1 MIYAEL
7 ALSDVQID
15 CFSPRKR
22 QIPSCLASTTQS
34 AGQRCFSV
42 MPVLCKRLFRQILL
56 PTCGMMGLHFHTQ
69 EMPMPALL
77 YKADPARAERWRV
90 LFAEHAPDIE
100 WRVWPDI
107 GDPADIHYLGAWLA
121 PDDLQELLPN
131 LKVLFALSA
140 GVDQLN
146 LSRIPESLPVVRLLD
161 PGISHGMCQYASLAV
176 LSLHREMLRYRQQ
189 QVEGVWKAHPLVP
202 AHKRRVG
209 VMGLGLQAQHILSTL
224 KPFGFELSGWACSEH
239 QVEGV
244 TCYAGEGQLS
254 AFLGQCDILLCV
266 LPLTGQTEGI
276 LNRQLFE
283 HLPQGAALI
292 NMGRGGHL
300 VEADLLEALDSGQL
314 SAAVLDVLQ
323 QEPAPADHPFWQHPK
338 IMLTPHVAA
347 MTQPESA
354 FPGLLDNIRRFE
366 RGEAMQGQVDRGQ
379 GY

>member
-1 MIYAEL
+1 MKAH
-7 ALSDVQID
+7 
-15 CFSPRKR
+15 
-22 QIPSCLASTTQS
+22 
-34 AGQRCFSV
+34 
-42 MPVLCKRLFRQILL
+42 
-56 PTCGMMGLHFHTQ
+56 LHAQ

-100 WRVWPDI
+100 WRVCPDI
-107 GDPADIHYLGAWLA
+107 GDPADIQYLGAWLA
-121 PDDLQELLPN
+121 PDDVQTLLPN

-140 GVDQLN
+140 GVDQLD
-146 LSRIPESLPVVRLLD
+146 LSRIPKSLPVVRLLD
-161 PGISHGMCQYASLAV
+161 PGISHGMCEYASFAV

-189 QVEGVWKAHPLVP
+189 QNEGVWKAHPLIP

-209 VMGLGLQAQHILSTL
+209 VMGLGLQAQHILSSL
-224 KPFGFELSGWACSEH
+224 KPFGFELSGWARREH
-239 QVEGV
+239 HIDGV
-244 TCYAGEGQLS
+244 ACYAGDEQRD

-283 HLPQGAALI
+283 RLPKGAALI

-323 QEPAPADHPFWQHPK
+323 QEPAPAEHPFWKHPK
-338 IMLTPHVAA
+338 ILLTPHVAA

>member
-1 MIYAEL
+1 
-7 ALSDVQID
+7 
-15 CFSPRKR
+15 
-22 QIPSCLASTTQS
+22 
-34 AGQRCFSV
+34 
-42 MPVLCKRLFRQILL
+42 
-56 PTCGMMGLHFHTQ
+56 MMGLIFHTQ

-140 GVDQLN
+140 GVDQLD
-146 LSRIPESLPVVRLLD
+146 LSRIPKSLPVVRLLD
-161 PGISHGMCQYASLAV
+161 PGISHGMCEYASFAV

-189 QVEGVWKAHPLVP
+189 QVEGLWKAQQLIP
-202 AHKRRVG
+202 ANKRRVG
-209 VMGLGLQAQHILSTL
+209 VMGLGLQAQHILSSL
-224 KPFGFELSGWACSEH
+224 KPFGFQLSGWARSAH

-244 TCYAGEGQLS
+244 TCYAGEEQLS
-254 AFLGQCDILLCV
+254 EFLGQCDILLCV
-266 LPLTGQTEGI
+266 LPLTAQTEGI

-283 HLPQGAALI
+283 RLPEGAALI

-300 VEADLLEALDSGQL
+300 VETDLLEALDSGQL

-323 QEPAPADHPFWQHPK
+323 KEPAPADHPFWQHPK
-338 IMLTPHVAA
+338 ILLTPHVAA